1 MTKLTLEEQLAQDFH
16 ANPDQSLPS
25 WDVEMYVSCGVLR
38 HNGRHSYPVTTEEET
53 EAIDFGALHD
63 SFSNPSLVETTIT
76 KDQGTAKPLFIDVSA
91 VNIDKSQLKG
101 IGVGE
106 DPLLAL
112 IDRDKGSGRQLPY
125 ELMVPWTA
133 ADANDISRDAESLI
147 SPMPFHSNEQIIL
160 YLHGGGYTGGSPGSH
175 RILVHA
181 ISAAVNQR
189 AFSLD
194 YRLAPRH
201 PFPAQ
206 LHDAYIAFLYLLNQG
221 FKAEN
226 IVLAGDSAG
235 GHLCVSLALLLRH
248 AGCPKP
254 RGVVLLCPW
263 VDLDLQD
270 TETVRA
276 NSRYD
281 YLCPHRLEMPTT
293 PVRLFYKPGHRANS
307 AYIEE
312 LHDPYVSPIYADFTG
327 FPPTL
332 IQSGEREVII
342 EGIRTLYQRM
352 KEASAEDASILYE
365 EYADMVHVFHR
376 FPFRPEV
383 YKALASI
390 VRFITSL

>member
-38 HNGRHSYPVTTEEET
+38 HNSRHSYPVTTEEET
-53 EAIDFGALHD
+53 EAIDFGAIHD
-63 SFSNPSLVETTIT
+63 SFNNASLVETTIT

-91 VNIDKSQLKG
+91 VTIDETQLKG

-112 IDRDKGSGRQLPY
+112 IARDKGSGRQLPY

-133 ADANDISRDAESLI
+133 ADANDLSTRCRVADIAHAT
-147 SPMPFHSNEQIIL
+147 PQQTNN
-160 YLHGGGYTGGSPGSH
+160 PGSH

-221 FKAEN
+221 FNAEN

-248 AGCPKP
+248 AGCLKP

-293 PVRLFYKPGHRANS
+293 PARLFYKPGHRANS

-352 KEASAEDASILYE
+352 KEASSEDANILYE
-365 EYADMVHVFHR
+365 EYADMVH
-376 FPFRPEV
+376 V